1 MKKFM
6 FFIAAAVS
14 LAAVGCSKD
23 DAAPEQV
30 QYVSELTLKFE
41 GDTRVSGSHDAT
53 KGFSFEW
60 GDGDGVLIY
69 ENGDTKVLRYKY
81 DATSGTFKP
90 VFDGNANKMEV
101 GKQYFVVRSTSEAN
115 TTIVDGKNT
124 TELNISET
132 IEDIPLI
139 SDVFTANASGTVATM
154 HHLQGIVEIPV
165 KLSASAANLSI
176 EEFCLTTDENTL
188 AGEIF
193 IATPEAPYFK
203 GIYSNYSSV
212 AISYATNVTLSK
224 ESATSIFVLVLPGTY
239 TNVKMDYYYTRPGG
253 SQPIEDTVTFGAG
266 KTLVVERGKI
276 TKLPEV
282 EVSPT
287 LIGGK
292 S

>member
-14 LAAVGCSKD
+14 LAAVGCNKD

-41 GDTRVSGSHDAT
+41 GDTRVSASHDAT

-60 GDGDGVLIY
+60 EDENIINIY
-69 ENGDTKVLRYKY
+69 ENGTTNILEYKY
-81 DATSGTFKP
+81 DATSGTFKA
-90 VFDGNANKMEV
+90 DGEKMVV
-101 GKQYFVVRSTSEAN
+101 GKQYFVARSAAVAN
-115 TTIVDGKNT
+115 TAIVDGKNV
-124 TELNISET
+124 TELSTSEV
-132 IEDIPLI
+132 IEYIPLI

-165 KLSASAANLSI
+165 KLSASAALI
-176 EEFCLTTDENTL
+176 DIDEFYLTTDEDTL
-188 AGEIF
+188 FCEIF
-193 IATPEAPYFK
+193 TATPEAPYFK
-203 GIYSNYSSV
+203 GIAYNYYSS
-212 AISYATNVTLSK
+212 AISYAGSVTLSK
-224 ESATSIFVLVLPGTY
+224 ESATSIFVLVLPGTF
-239 TNVKMDYYYTRPGG
+239 TNVQLKYYYTRPGDVQATG
-253 SQPIEDTVTFGAG
+253 TVELGTG

-287 LIGGK
+287 LMGGK

>member
-30 QYVSELTLKFE
+30 QYISELTPKFE

-60 GDGDGVLIY
+60 GNGDDVQIY
-69 ENGDTKVLRYKY
+69 ENGTTNVLEYKY
-81 DATSGTFKP
+81 DATSGTFKA
-90 VFDGNANKMEV
+90 DGEKMVV

-154 HHLQGIVEIPV
+154 HHLQGMVEIPV

-176 EEFCLTTDENTL
+176 EEFCLTTNENTL

-224 ESATSIFVLVLPGTY
+224 ESATSIFVLVLPGTF
-239 TNVKMDYYYTRPGG
+239 TNVEMEYYYTRPGG
-253 SQPIEDTVTFGAG
+253 SPREGTVTFDAS
-266 KTLVVERGKI
+266 KKLVVERGKI

-287 LIGGK
+287 LATGK

>member
-1 MKKFM
+1 M

-154 HHLQGIVEIPV
+154 HHLLGMVEIPV
-165 KLSASAANLSI
+165 KLSASAANLPI

-203 GIYSNYSSV
+203 GIYSNYYDFAS
-212 AISYATNVTLSK
+212 SYATNVTLSK

-239 TNVKMDYYYTRPGG
+239 TNVEMEYYYTRLGG
-253 SQPIEDTVTFGAG
+253 SPIEGTVTFDAS

-287 LIGGK
+287 LLGGK

>member
-41 GDTRVSGSHDAT
+41 GDTRASVSHDAT

-154 HHLQGIVEIPV
+154 HHLLGMVEIPV

-176 EEFCLTTDENTL
+176 EEFCLTTNENTL

-239 TNVKMDYYYTRPGG
+239 TTVKMDYYYTRPGG

-266 KTLVVERGKI
+266 KKLVVERGKI

>member
-1 MKKFM
+1 M

-30 QYVSELTLKFE
+30 QYISELTLKFE

-60 GDGDGVLIY
+60 DDGDLIYIY
-69 ENGDTKVLRYKY
+69 ENGTTNSANYFQYEY
-81 DATSGTFKP
+81 DAVSGTFKH
-90 VFDGNANKMEV
+90 NADVNPNKMEV
-101 GKQYFVVRSTSEAN
+101 GKQYFAFSSTALPN
-115 TTIVDGKNT
+115 TAVEEGKNV
-124 TELNISET
+124 TEMAPSVT
-132 IEDIPLI
+132 IENIPLI

-188 AGEIF
+188 SCEVF
-193 IATPEAPYFK
+193 TATPEAPYFK
-203 GIYSNYSSV
+203 GISSNYDSV
-212 AISYATNVTLSK
+212 AISFATNVTLSK
-224 ESATSIFVLVLPGTY
+224 ESATSIFVLVLPGTF
-239 TNVKMDYYYTRPGG
+239 TNVEMEYYYTRPGG
-253 SQPIEDTVTFGAG
+253 SQQVEGTVKFDAS

-292 S
+292 

>member
-6 FFIAAAVS
+6 FFIAAAIS

-60 GDGDGVLIY
+60 ENGDDVQIY
-69 ENGDTKVLRYKY
+69 ENGTTNVLEYKY
-81 DATSGTFKP
+81 DATSGTFKA
-90 VFDGNANKMEV
+90 DGEKMV
-101 GKQYFVVRSTSEAN
+101 VDKQYFVARSTSEAN

-154 HHLQGIVEIPV
+154 HHLQGMVEIPV

-188 AGEIF
+188 SCEIF
-193 IATPEAPYFK
+193 TATPEAPYFK
-203 GIYSNYSSV
+203 GIYSNYYDFASSF
-212 AISYATNVTLSK
+212 ATNVTLSK
-224 ESATSIFVLVLPGTY
+224 ESATSIFVLVLPGTF

-253 SQPIEDTVTFGAG
+253 SQQIEGTVTFDAS

-292 S
+292 

>member
-60 GDGDGVLIY
+60 GNGDGVKIY
-69 ENGDTKVLRYKY
+69 ENGTTKVLHYKY
-81 DATSGTFKP
+81 DATSGIFKP

-188 AGEIF
+188 SCEIF
-193 IATPEAPYFK
+193 TATPEAPYFK
-203 GIYSNYSSV
+203 GISSTYYSFASSF
-212 AISYATNVTLSK
+212 ATNVTLSK
-224 ESATSIFVLVLPGTY
+224 ESATSIFVLVLPGTF
-239 TNVKMDYYYTRPGG
+239 TNVEMEYYYTRPGG
-253 SQPIEDTVTFGAG
+253 SEPVEATVKFDAS

-292 S
+292 

>member
-1 MKKFM
+1 M

-23 DAAPEQV
+23 DATPEQV

-41 GDTRVSGSHDAT
+41 GDTRVSGSHNAST
-53 KGFSFEW
+53 GFSFEW
-60 GDGDGVLIY
+60 EDGNGVQIY
-69 ENGDTKVLRYKY
+69 ENGTTKVLHYRY

-101 GKQYFVVRSTSEAN
+101 GKQYFVVRSTSEPN
-115 TTIVDGKNT
+115 TVIVEGKNVN
-124 TELNISET
+124 ELNISEI

-165 KLSASAANLSI
+165 KLSASAALIPI

-188 AGEIF
+188 SGEIF
-193 IATPEAPYFK
+193 TATPEAPYFK
-203 GIYSNYSSV
+203 GIAFNYYSHASSF
-212 AISYATNVTLSK
+212 ATNVTLSK
-224 ESATSIFVLVLPGTY
+224 ESATSIFVLVLPGTF

-253 SQPIEDTVTFGAG
+253 SQQVEGTVTFDAS

>member
-81 DATSGTFKP
+81 DATSGIFKP

-154 HHLQGIVEIPV
+154 HHLLGMVEIPV

-176 EEFCLTTDENTL
+176 EEFCLTTNENTL